1 MKKLPLNNKL
11 KAEHKSDKAV
21 LMEAPAVRTTVEKD
35 SQEERIKKQFA
46 QDALIHQRIKCP
58 AAAMVCC
65 LMHQV

>member
-11 KAEHKSDKAV
+11 KAEHKSDNAV
-21 LMEAPAVRTTVEKD
+21 LMETPEVRTVEKD
-35 SQEERIKKQFA
+35 VQNERIRKQFA

-58 AAAMVCC
+58 VTAMVCC